1 MKTSIPNHDLKAQ
14 HHELVRA
21 LILIMVISLLGAGC
35 AFISETDTT
44 AGAAHVSTPT
54 PTNRVP
60 GQAELI
66 ETANA
71 LSTRIASGNPQETAA
86 AYNTAQALQ
95 QAQPSQADSPSSAIE
110 TAATPD
116 LLKHRT
122 IHEDIPIPGHG
133 TENVYQSP
141 NLITF
146 TSVEDYIY
154 LTGFFSSRMRAEQ
167 WTEVKA
173 GTYITDSSAQ
183 LKFEKPDRKVDIT
196 LQKNP
201 MIQKVTVVIAVHNR

>member
-1 MKTSIPNHDLKAQ
+1 MKASIPSYDLKPQ
-14 HHELVRA
+14 HHEPVRA
-21 LILIMVISLLGAGC
+21 IMLIMVISLLGTGC

-54 PTNRVP
+54 PTIRVL

-71 LSTRIASGNPQETAA
+71 LSTRIASSNPQETAA

-95 QAQPSQADSPSSAIE
+95 QAQPSQADSPSSAVE
-110 TAATPD
+110 TAAEPD
-116 LLKHRT
+116 LLQPGNN
-122 IHEDIPIPGHG
+122 HEDIPIPGHG
-133 TENVYQSP
+133 TENLYRSP

-146 TSVEDYIY
+146 TSVEEYNY

-167 WTEVKA
+167 WAEVKA
-173 GTYITDSSAQ
+173 GTFITDNSAQ

>member
-1 MKTSIPNHDLKAQ
+1 MKAHIPNHDLKSQ
-14 HHELVRA
+14 HRA
-21 LILIMVISLLGAGC
+21 PVLAIMLIVVISLLGAGC

-54 PTNRVP
+54 PTIRLP

-95 QAQPSQADSPSSAIE
+95 QAQPSQADSPSSAVE
-110 TAATPD
+110 TAATPG
-116 LLKHRT
+116 LMKPGT

-133 TENVYQSP
+133 TENLHRSP

-146 TSVEDYIY
+146 TSVEDYSY
-154 LTGFFSSRMRAEQ
+154 LTVFFSNRMRAEQ
-167 WTEVKA
+167 WAEVKA
-173 GTYITDSSAQ
+173 GTFITDNSAQ

-201 MIQKVTVVIAVHNR
+201 MIQKVTVVIAIHNR